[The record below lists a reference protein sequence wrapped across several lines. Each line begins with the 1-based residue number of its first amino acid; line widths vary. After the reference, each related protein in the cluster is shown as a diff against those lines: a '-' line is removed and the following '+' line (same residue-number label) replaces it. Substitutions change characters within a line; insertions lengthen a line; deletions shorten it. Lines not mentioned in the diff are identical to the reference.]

1 VSNAPISKT
10 VQGII
15 EDLGL
20 FIDFMLNSIYVKR
33 QGDPNICDFVVG
45 NPHEPAIPGFASAL
59 QHWAEPRRIDWFAYK
74 MSEPEA
80 TDVVAAS
87 LRAKLDLPFE
97 PGHITMTSG
106 AFAGLNASLRA
117 VCDPGDEVIYF
128 TPPWFFYES
137 IIKSG
142 GFIPVCVPVNRDD
155 WDLDLDAIRDAI
167 TPTTRAIIVNSPNN
181 PTGRIYPPETIQGLS
196 QILTEASTRSGRT
209 IYLISDEAYS
219 HILVEGAEFHSP
231 LEYYPA
237 SFLIYTYGKTLLAP
251 GQRLGYV
258 AISPEMANPEQIQTG
273 LLVALLTSGYG
284 FPNAVLQY
292 AIGDLEKLSI
302 DIGHLNAKRDRM
314 LAGLRD
320 AGYDVTTPEGT
331 FYLLVQSPIEDDRK
345 FAALLAE
352 KDVFVLPGTYF
363 KLPGYFR
370 ISLTANMEMIECAL
384 PVFASV
390 FNQVREAAAVGA
402 GAA

>member
-1 VSNAPISKT
+1 VSNAPISTT

-33 QGDPNICDFVVG
+33 QRDPDICDFVVG

-59 QHWAEPRRIDWFAYK
+59 QQWAEPQRIDWFAYK

-80 TDVVAAS
+80 TEVAAAS
-87 LRAKLDLPFE
+87 LRAKLGLPFD

-117 VCDPGDEVIYF
+117 VCNPGDEVIYF

-142 GFIPVCVPVNRDD
+142 GFIPVRVPVNRDD
-155 WDLDLDAIRDAI
+155 WDLDLDAIRNAI

-181 PTGRIYPPETIQGLS
+181 PTGRIYPPETLQGLS

-209 IYLISDEAYS
+209 IYLLSDEAYS

-231 LEYYPA
+231 LEFYPA

-258 AISPEMANPEQIQTG
+258 AISPEMPNPEQIQIG

-292 AIGDLEKLSI
+292 AVGDLEQLSI

-314 LAGLRD
+314 LAGLRE
-320 AGYDVTTPEGT
+320 AGYDVTTPQGT
-331 FYLLVQSPIEDDRK
+331 FYLLVRSPIEDDRA
-345 FAALLAE
+345 FAELLAE

-363 KLPGYFR
+363 ELPGYFR
-370 ISLTANMEMIECAL
+370 ISLTANMEMIDRGL

-390 FNQVREAAAVGA
+390 FDQVREAATIEVGA
-402 GAA
+402 A